1 MSRRVFFGR
10 LLIAAALVFQAS
22 SAFPAG
28 RMKMST
34 GPERGIQPQIGR
46 DIAKFV
52 ARAADIDIEVAP
64 AAGPAESLQ
73 RLRDET
79 GTRLALLQSD
89 AAHAYSDAAERGN
102 PEAGQLLVP
111 VRVILPLYEEEI
123 YFIARSDSAYMAVH
137 DIRDARINVGPLK
150 SGTALSATTLYRLL
164 FDAPIPDDKVSFLG
178 HEDALVKLITDQTVD
193 VVVLVAAQPAR
204 LLANMKP
211 EARRFIKLLKFDA
224 AHPSSAAALRIYG
237 AATVRVASYPNLLAE
252 DMPGLAARIY
262 LVAYGHRRGEDD
274 AQLARFARAW
284 CQNLPRL
291 KAEGHPKW
299 REIELALPDLK
310 PGWHYAKPAA
320 RELARC
326 TGGVP
331 ASLSADTC
339 SQQERVLGLCE

>member
-1 MSRRVFFGR
+1 MNRRAFFGR

-22 SAFPAG
+22 YAIPAG
-28 RMKMST
+28 RMKIST

-52 ARAADIDIEVAP
+52 ARPADIDFEVVP

-89 AAHAYSDAAERGN
+89 AAYAYFDAAERGN
-102 PEAGQLLVP
+102 PEAAQLLAP
-111 VRVILPLYEEEI
+111 VRVVLPLHEEEI
-123 YFIARSDSAYMAVH
+123 YFIVRSDSAYEAVH
-137 DIRDARINVGPLK
+137 DIKDARINVGPLK
-150 SGTALSATTLYRLL
+150 SGTALSAITLYRLL
-164 FDAPIPDDKVSFLG
+164 FDAPIPDDKVSFLS
-178 HEDALVKLITDQTVD
+178 HEDALVRLITDQTVD
-193 VVVLVAAQPAR
+193 VVVLVAGQPAR

-211 EARRFIKLLKFDA
+211 EARRFVKLLKFDA
-224 AHPSSAAALRIYG
+224 AHPSSAAALRIYD
-237 AATVRVASYPNLLAE
+237 AATVRAASYPNLLTE
-252 DMPGLAARIY
+252 DMPVLASRVY
-262 LVAYGHRRGEDD
+262 LVASGQRRGNDD
-274 AQLARFARAW
+274 AQMARFVRAW

-291 KAEGHPKW
+291 KAEGHPIW
-299 REIELALPDLK
+299 RDVELAMPGLK

-326 TGGVP
+326 TGGIP
-331 ASLSADTC
+331 APLSADTC